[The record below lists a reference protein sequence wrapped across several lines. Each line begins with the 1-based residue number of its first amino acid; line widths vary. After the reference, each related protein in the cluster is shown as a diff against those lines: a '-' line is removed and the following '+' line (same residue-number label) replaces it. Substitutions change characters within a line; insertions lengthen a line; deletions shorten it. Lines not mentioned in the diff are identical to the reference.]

1 MPLPKIVS
9 AIKLLRHGSLDLF
22 VRSIIF
28 GRGRRRR
35 FGVPPTIRTVKKWV
49 IAHPLISNCC
59 FYGVLFTAGELSRQ
73 ILSMRKEKNKKPLDF
88 GSVQRCAVLGTV
100 VFPPIFHQWYKWL
113 DSRFPKGAISK
124 KIILDQFLLG
134 PIMVALFYIVLS
146 LLEGQEDP
154 LLECKE
160 KFLTTFVCDCLYW
173 IPVQAFNFKF
183 VPSSLRVV
191 YLAISTFIWFNV
203 LCLIKSIPASDFKRA
218 IM

>member
-88 GSVQRCAVLGTV
+88 GSVQRCAVLGTR
-100 VFPPIFHQWYKWL
+100 
-113 DSRFPKGAISK
+113 DK
-124 KIILDQFLLG
+124 KILSLNVKKSFLL
-134 PIMVALFYIVLS
+134 
-146 LLEGQEDP
+146 LL
-154 LLECKE
+154 
-160 KFLTTFVCDCLYW
+160 
-173 IPVQAFNFKF
+173 
-183 VPSSLRVV
+183 VV

-218 IM
+218 IIYK

>member
-113 DSRFPKGAISK
+113 DSRFPK
-124 KIILDQFLLG
+124 
-134 PIMVALFYIVLS
+134 
-146 LLEGQEDP
+146 EGQEDP

-160 KFLTTFVCDCLYW
+160 KFLTTF
-173 IPVQAFNFKF
+173 F

-218 IM
+218 IIYK